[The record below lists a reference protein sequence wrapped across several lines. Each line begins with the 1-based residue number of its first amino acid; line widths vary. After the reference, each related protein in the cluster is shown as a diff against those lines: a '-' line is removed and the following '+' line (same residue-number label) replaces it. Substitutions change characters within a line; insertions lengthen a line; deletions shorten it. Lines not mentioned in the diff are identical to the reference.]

1 MIEQIVERVT
11 GAGPETGDLLERKL
25 FSVPSPF
32 QIRETVQTD
41 SLKIITCRNI
51 KCIYL
56 IFANVFI
63 VCVCA

>member
-32 QIRETVQTD
+32 QIREIAQTV
-41 SLKIITCRNI
+41 LKLLHVEI
-51 KCIYL
+51 
-56 IFANVFI
+56 
-63 VCVCA
+63 